1 MDLVRIFMDVQKI
14 DHLPGFQ
21 DRIGRTVRI
30 LLARHIV
37 HIFSSAHIGD
47 PHVINRCISNDRAAV
62 HMVLL
67 IEEDRLRR
75 YIFQCARGQ
84 FRETHFL
91 HHIRLQLCMILIVL
105 VIHDAGKIN
114 ILLYTDLLLRFNS
127 TEPRQNCLC
136 EFSLI

>member
-1 MDLVRIFMDVQKI
+1 MDVQKI
-14 DHLPGFQ
+14 DLLPGLQ
-21 DRIGRTVRI
+21 DRIGRTVCI

-37 HIFSSAHIGD
+37 HIFSSAHIDD
-47 PHVINRCISNDRAAV
+47 PHVINRCISNNRAAV

-75 YIFQCARGQ
+75 YIFQRARVQ
-84 FRETHFL
+84 LRDVQL
-91 HHIRLQLCMILIVL
+91 IHHILLQICMLLIVL

-114 ILLYTDLLLRFNS
+114 IVLYTDRLLRFNS
-127 TEPRQNCLC
+127 AEPRQNCLR